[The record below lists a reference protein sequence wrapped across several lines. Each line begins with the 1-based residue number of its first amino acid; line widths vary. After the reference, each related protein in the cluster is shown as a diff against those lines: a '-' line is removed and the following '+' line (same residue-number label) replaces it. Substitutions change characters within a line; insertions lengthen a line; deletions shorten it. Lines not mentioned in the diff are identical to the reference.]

1 MAVFPL
7 NDEIRTFP
15 AVRVPDR
22 RTIASG
28 ATKHAAAVLKSE
40 VNGYEGVLSRS

>member
-1 MAVFPL
+1 MKYEHSRL
-7 NDEIRTFP
+7 RG
-15 AVRVPDR
+15 VPDR
-22 RTIASG
+22 RRIASG